1 MANWD
6 RKREVLNLT
15 LGISASNTQRARDMV
30 QNKAELG
37 MTQRGT
43 EDASPSWDMVR
54 STPSV
59 ILKYQQS
66 AGNRILKF
74 TCEVKG

>member
-1 MANWD
+1 MTSWV

-15 LGISASNTQRARDMV
+15 LGISASNTQRVRGIV

-37 MTQRGT
+37 MTQRRT
-43 EDASPSWDMVR
+43 EDESPSWDMVK

-59 ILKYQQS
+59 ILKYQQP

>member
-1 MANWD
+1 M
-6 RKREVLNLT
+6 LNLT
-15 LGISASNTQRARDMV
+15 LGISASNTQRARGIV

-37 MTQRGT
+37 MTQRET
-43 EDASPSWDMVR
+43 EDESPSWDMVR
-54 STPSV
+54 SIPSV
-59 ILKYQQS
+59 ILKYQQP